1 MRPSVKEQETIISI
15 MRGSGRADIYTSS
28 SSEIDKFRE
37 YAKENPEWKL
47 KEVITCDNETVGV
60 RYSIPKSYITIRAKG
75 SSMSEENRKAAGE
88 RLLAARKKAAETKAS
103 AAASEANS
111 GGGGSTGGAQP
122 EKHGDGLPTD
132 YGKGGRSKPPRPKNL
147 TFFDKSL
154 ER

>member
-37 YAKENPEWKL
+37 YAKENP
-47 KEVITCDNETVGV
+47 ETVGV

-88 RLLAARKKAAETKAS
+88 RLLAARKKAAEAKAS